1 MDFNSKTIAELS
13 TEHPE
18 YTMNAPIWR
27 TIETLKKGY
36 PAIKNNVN
44 KYLPKRPVEDDE
56 LYKLRTAKMSYTP
69 IMSRIVGTYVGKLVS
84 AGLSFPENVDK
95 LWGAIRANNSRPGST
110 KRSELSLIS
119 EVMSSL
125 LHYGQVHIA
134 LDVPVVTARSN
145 YELRA
150 SKVLPYFT
158 VLSPLDII
166 NWGEGWMV
174 MKQYIQKSEPFAT
187 SATFALFTYVGQ
199 DVRAEYQVPV
209 KLADKADADENIYQ
223 CIHRVKV
230 GGEWLVPNEDLR
242 FQATKVTQGVGID
255 RIVTASVNDDKWL
268 CLSLYNK
275 QVSHLRMENAW
286 VDSGYLSGTVQRV
299 FTPEDAKPNDDPRVA
314 FNNKHVSK
322 ELEKAGNA
330 HILIGKG
337 YSFVESSGNALA
349 NLEGMLDKIEAQMK
363 EIANLHFAS
372 SAKGTLQQSGESKK
386 VDMALL
392 DASLTEYGA
401 LVLDI
406 YNELLAKVSMMFRLV
421 PAEATGLNDFSDED
435 ITDVTTAI
443 TTVSTLVD
451 FPAIG
456 RAFLYR
462 KLLEDLEMSLSDAD
476 TATLEQQLAAMP
488 DIVVTAQPITPNN
501 LGVA

>member
-1 MDFNSKTIAELS
+1 MKFEPKTIAELS
-13 TEHPE
+13 AEHPE
-18 YTMNAPIWR
+18 YVVNAPVWR
-27 TIETLKKGY
+27 TIDTLKKGY
-36 PAIKNNVN
+36 PAIKYNVC
-44 KYLPKRPVEDDE
+44 KYLPKRPVEAEE

-84 AGLSFPENVDK
+84 AGVGFPEKADK
-95 LWGAIRANNSRPGST
+95 LWDALRANNSRPGVT
-110 KRSELSLIS
+110 KRSELSLMS
-119 EVMSSL
+119 EVFSSI
-125 LHYGQVHIA
+125 LHYGRVHVA
-134 LDVPVVTARSN
+134 VDVPEVTVRSN

-150 SKVLPYFT
+150 SKVMPYFT
-158 VLSPLDII
+158 VLSPLEVI
-166 NWGEGWMV
+166 NWGEGWLTL
-174 MKQYIQKSEPFAT
+174 KQYIQKSEPFQPA
-187 SATFALFTYVGQ
+187 STFALFTYVGQ
-199 DVRAEYQVPV
+199 DVRAEYEVPV
-209 KLADKADADENIYQ
+209 KLADKADADDNLYQ
-223 CIHRVKV
+223 SIHRVKV
-230 GGEWLVPNEDLR
+230 KGEWLVPNEDVR
-242 FQATKVTQGVGID
+242 FAPTKVTQGVGID
-255 RIVTASVNDDKWL
+255 RIVTATGNDEKWL

-299 FTPEDAKPNDDPRVA
+299 FTPEDAKPNDDPRVS
-314 FNNKHVSK
+314 FSNKGVNK

-372 SAKGTLQQSGESKK
+372 GDKGTLQQSGTSKK

-392 DASLTEYGA
+392 EGNLTEYGS

-421 PAEATGLNDFSDED
+421 PVEATGLNDFSDED

-443 TTVSTLVD
+443 TTVAALPD

-462 KLLEDLEMSLSDAD
+462 KLLDDMEIALSDAD
-476 TATLEQQLAAMP
+476 NVTLEQQLMAPPPPA
-488 DIVVTAQPITPNN
+488 IVNPTTPIN
-501 LGVA
+501 